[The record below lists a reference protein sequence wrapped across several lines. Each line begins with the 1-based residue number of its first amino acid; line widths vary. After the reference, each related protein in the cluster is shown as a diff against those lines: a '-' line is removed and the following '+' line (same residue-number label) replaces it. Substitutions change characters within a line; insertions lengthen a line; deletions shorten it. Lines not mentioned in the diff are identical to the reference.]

1 MSGPV
6 RGMAR
11 RLCALARFLTLPHR
25 EEWARAMAVECDSIP
40 EDRTALGFAAGC
52 ALAAGQ
58 QLVFSA
64 AFVKAA
70 MLAGLAGL
78 AMAAGRAAVSLP
90 VGDGAA
96 VAVFGG
102 LCALFAGTFAVLLWR
117 GAGGLSSISCAMVPA
132 SLVTAVCL
140 SSAEMGEPPAAL
152 ALYRALS
159 VEGVCIWSA
168 LLVGAL
174 VVRRYSRVEA

>member
-1 MSGPV
+1 M
-6 RGMAR
+6 RRMAR
-11 RLCALARFLTLPHR
+11 RLCVFARFLTLPHR
-25 EEWARAMAVECDSIP
+25 DEWARAMVAECEAIGD
-40 EDRTALGFAAGC
+40 DRAALGFAAGC
-52 ALAAGQ
+52 ALAAGR

-78 AMAAGRAAVSLP
+78 AVAAGRAAVSLP

-96 VAVFGG
+96 AAVFGG
-102 LCALFAGTFAVLLWR
+102 LCALFSGTFAVLLWR
-117 GAGGLSSISCAMVPA
+117 GAGGLAAIACAMVPA

-140 SSAEMGEPPAAL
+140 SSAEMGEPPAAM

-159 VEGVCIWSA
+159 VEAVCIWSA

-174 VVRRYSRVEA
+174 VVRRYGRVGA